1 MATKPGRKKPSEE
14 PSRGVTATRTI
25 LAALDVLIPVA
36 LRGQVTVQTVEGAT
50 QVSCYCRARPWQAT
64 RKDSVKQHCT
74 GDAHIKGTPVPV
86 AHSWHFLAIRA
97 TLSLQAKCA
106 SERSCGSTA
115 GWPHIP
121 ATCTHFA
128 RIVHFCP
135 FLPQPQTPCS
145 RMRPG
150 SGLALTRVM
159 MRCSHPV
166 GQATAKVRAR
176 ALFRRGQGSRQQPC
190 PCHSLRAVCWLL
202 APCNPLPRLGYLSCS
217 MPWPPVSVA
226 LLFNLKFLP
235 FCEQVAQGP
244 TLLVVGHQA
253 SDHSVVPAVQP
264 AVGSCLCMPGGALPW
279 RPHSHAWTPPR
290 PVRPRTSCC
299 RLLMS
304 VGPMA
309 LWSRG
314 RCRAAA
320 DRPLLSHVRHRHF
333 LRALTPALGSRTRW
347 LSCTHSFAR

>member
-14 PSRGVTATRTI
+14 PSRGVTATTII
-25 LAALDVLIPVA
+25 LAALDELIPVA

-235 FCEQVAQGP
+235 FCKQVAQGP

-253 SDHSVVPAVQP
+253 SDLSVVPAVQP
-264 AVGSCLCMPGGALPW
+264 AVGSCLCMPGGGFALAPSLPRVDPSPTGATEDELLQAVDECGSDGVVEPGEVQGSS
-279 RPHSHAWTPPR
+279 RPSSVEPR
-290 PVRPRTSCC
+290 ASSPLPSRTN
-299 RLLMS
+299 
-304 VGPMA
+304 
-309 LWSRG
+309 
-314 RCRAAA
+314 
-320 DRPLLSHVRHRHF
+320 
-333 LRALTPALGSRTRW
+333 TTRTRW